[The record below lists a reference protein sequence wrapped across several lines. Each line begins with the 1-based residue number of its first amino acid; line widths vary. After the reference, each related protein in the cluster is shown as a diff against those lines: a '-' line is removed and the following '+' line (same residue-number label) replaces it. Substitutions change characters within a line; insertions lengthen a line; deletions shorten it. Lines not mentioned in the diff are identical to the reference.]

1 MGYFVST
8 LWQEKQT
15 IQDSTRKMTK
25 WCKCKHMKGSHDLE
39 GCTEWVGSSYYG
51 TRGICECKG

>member
-1 MGYFVST
+1 M
-8 LWQEKQT
+8 
-15 IQDSTRKMTK
+15 IK

-51 TRGICECKG
+51 TRGICECKNFRLSHECSLGSL